1 MKKPADTLSR
11 FLFEHLPL
19 RGEIVCLDHVWQ
31 QVLDRHDYPPVLR
44 DMMGELCA
52 AAVLLAATLKLDG
65 SMVLQVHGTGAV
77 KLLVVECSGDLE
89 LRATA
94 KWEGEITH
102 GTLPEL
108 VGDGRF
114 VITLAPSDG
123 GQAYQGIVPLE
134 GDSIADILQGYM
146 TRSEQLQ
153 TRLWLAADGAGAGGM
168 LLQKLPEQGE
178 THDEDAWHRATQ
190 LADTLKPQELLD
202 LPAGELVHRLYHAE
216 DIRLFGAQ
224 PVVFRC
230 TCSRDN
236 VANMLRMI
244 GRDEVGS
251 IIEERGEVEVHCE
264 FCNERYVFDQVDADA
279 VFSELAALTLS
290 KTLH

>member
-1 MKKPADTLSR
+1 MKKPTDSLSR

-19 RGEIVCLDHVWQ
+19 RGEIVRLDDVWQ
-31 QVLDRHDYPPVLR
+31 HVIDRHDYPPVLR

-65 SMVLQVHGTGAV
+65 SMVLQVHGKGAV

-94 KWEGEITH
+94 KWEGDLTQ
-102 GTLPEL
+102 GRLQDL

-114 VITLAPSDG
+114 VITLDPKDG

-146 TRSEQLQ
+146 TRSEQLE
-153 TRLWLAADGAGAGGM
+153 TRLWLAADGTSAGGM

-178 THDEDAWHRATQ
+178 TDDEDAWGRATK
-190 LADTLKPQELLD
+190 LADTLKPEELLD
-202 LPAGELVHRLYHAE
+202 LPAAELVHRLYHEE
-216 DIRLFGAQ
+216 DIRMFEAQ

-230 TCSRDN
+230 TCSREN

-244 GRDEVGS
+244 GREEVDE
-251 IIEERGEVEVHCE
+251 ILAEREEIEVHCE
-264 FCNERYVFDQVDADA
+264 FCNERYVFDKVDADA
-279 VFSELAALTLS
+279 VFAEVVALSAS
-290 KTLH
+290 KTIH

>member
-1 MKKPADTLSR
+1 M
-11 FLFEHLPL
+11 PL
-19 RGEIVCLDHVWQ
+19 RGEIVRLDDVWQ
-31 QVLDRHDYPPVLR
+31 HVIDRHDYPPVLR
-44 DMMGELCA
+44 DMMGELCV

-65 SMVLQVHGTGAV
+65 SMVLQVHGKGAV

-94 KWEGEITH
+94 KWEGDLTQ
-102 GTLPEL
+102 GRLQDL

-114 VITLAPSDG
+114 VITLDPKDG

-146 TRSEQLQ
+146 TRSEQLE
-153 TRLWLAADGAGAGGM
+153 TRLWLAADGTSAGGM

-178 THDEDAWHRATQ
+178 TDDEDAWGRATK
-190 LADTLKPQELLD
+190 LADTLKPEELLD
-202 LPAGELVHRLYHAE
+202 LPAAELVHRLYHEE
-216 DIRLFGAQ
+216 DIRMFEAQ

-230 TCSRDN
+230 TCSREN

-244 GRDEVGS
+244 GREEVDE
-251 IIEERGEVEVHCE
+251 ILAEREEIEVHCE
-264 FCNERYVFDQVDADA
+264 FCNERYVFDKVDADA
-279 VFSELAALTLS
+279 VFAEVVALSAS
-290 KTLH
+290 KTIH